1 MHQIRFRPWLCPS
14 PCWEAY
20 RAPPDLAGFRLP
32 SCKVKEGRGGRKHP
46 RFLPGLTPLPTSINC
61 MRSKAQ
67 LELHVCEWND
77 DVTKWFLSLCVVLM
91 LCQSDGWFVA
101 LSVFHADDIC
111 RCVKCSAALL
121 HTLVQ
126 LVKSVWWHLSESC
139 AVCYRYYTRGNEQ
152 KFICTKLQWRHDRE
166 CVCLTTDGL
175 SFDDDW
181 LQPSFA
187 CWTVRRV
194 IVFQWLLPPHHLV
207 SSRLA
212 LLLTAMLMILH
223 MSFALYNETMAT
235 IFVWCNNFPLPVM
248 LGSYSCH

>member
-1 MHQIRFRPWLCPS
+1 MAVSLTLLGSLQS
-14 PCWEAY
+14 S
-20 RAPPDLAGFRLP
+20 PDLAGFKLP

-121 HTLVQ
+121 HTPVQ
-126 LVKSVWWHLSESC
+126 LVTRSWNQFDDICQKVVLF
-139 AVCYRYYTRGNEQ
+139 VTGTYTRREWTKVRLHEAAMTSWQGVCVWPPMVCRWRLSSAAV
-152 KFICTKLQWRHDRE
+152 ICLLNGSSSD
-166 CVCLTTDGL
+166 CVSMTSSSSSSC
-175 SFDDDW
+175 
-181 LQPSFA
+181 
-187 CWTVRRV
+187 
-194 IVFQWLLPPHHLV
+194 LV
-207 SSRLA
+207 SSRA
-212 LLLTAMLMILH
+212 AAYCNVDD
-223 MSFALYNETMAT
+223 FAHVVCIIQWNHGNDLCL
-235 IFVWCNNFPLPVM
+235 V
-248 LGSYSCH
+248 